1 MENLDIII
9 LTTIVATL
17 FIVFFVAMYKEFSKM
32 EREGYKYN
40 PNAKKYG
47 RDALFEIMAKLFE
60 DESTPKSQKV
70 KMFKTIDRT
79 IADMESDG
87 MYFSE
92 DIKEKLEQEREE
104 LFCEYSGLPS
114 PKAYESVKIIKK

>member
-9 LTTIVATL
+9 LTTIVSTL
-17 FIVFFVAMYKEFSKM
+17 FVVFFILTYKEISKM
-32 EREGYKYN
+32 EKEEYTYN
-40 PNAKKYG
+40 PTAKRYG
-47 RDALFEIMAKLFE
+47 RDAVYVLLERLFDDKKK
-60 DESTPKSQKV
+60 SKSQKV
-70 KMFKTIDRT
+70 ELFKTLDRT

-92 DIKEKLEQEREE
+92 DIKEKLEKERED

-114 PKAYESVKIIKK
+114 PKSYE

>member
-9 LTTIVATL
+9 LTTIVSTL
-17 FIVFFVAMYKEFSKM
+17 FVVFFILMYKEFSKM
-32 EREGYKYN
+32 EKEEYIYK
-40 PNAKKYG
+40 PNVKRYG
-47 RDALFEIMAKLFE
+47 RDRVYDLLEKLF
-60 DESTPKSQKV
+60 DDKNKSKSQKV
-70 KMFKTIDRT
+70 ELFKTLDRT

-92 DIKEKLEQEREE
+92 DIKQKLEQEREE

-114 PKAYESVKIIKK
+114 PKAYERDNQI

>member
-1 MENLDIII
+1 
-9 LTTIVATL
+9 
-17 FIVFFVAMYKEFSKM
+17 MYKEFSKM
-32 EREGYKYN
+32 EKEEYTYK
-40 PNAKKYG
+40 PDVKRYG
-47 RDALFEIMAKLFE
+47 RDRVYDLLERLFDDDL
-60 DESTPKSQKV
+60 TPKSQKV

-92 DIKEKLEQEREE
+92 DIKEKLEKEREE

-114 PKAYESVKIIKK
+114 PKSYNNEQI

>member
-9 LTTIVATL
+9 LTTIVSIL
-17 FIVFFVAMYKEFSKM
+17 FVVFIILTYKEISKM
-32 EREGYKYN
+32 EKEGYVYT
-40 PNAKKYG
+40 PNTKRYG
-47 RDALFEIMAKLFE
+47 RDAIYVLLERLFDDKKK
-60 DESTPKSQKV
+60 TKSEKANL
-70 KMFKTIDRT
+70 FKTIDRT

-92 DIKEKLEQEREE
+92 DVKEKLEKEREE

-114 PKAYESVKIIKK
+114 PKAYE

>member
-9 LTTIVATL
+9 LTTIVSTL
-17 FIVFFVAMYKEFSKM
+17 FAVFFILMYKEFSKM
-32 EREGYKYN
+32 EKEEYTYK
-40 PNAKKYG
+40 PDVKRYG
-47 RDALFEIMAKLFE
+47 RDRVYDLLERLFDDDL
-60 DESTPKSQKV
+60 TPKSQKV

-92 DIKEKLEQEREE
+92 DIKEKLEKEREE

-114 PKAYESVKIIKK
+114 PKAYNNDQI

>member
-9 LTTIVATL
+9 LTTIVSTL
-17 FIVFFVAMYKEFSKM
+17 FVVFFILMYKEFSKM
-32 EREGYKYN
+32 EKEEYIYK
-40 PNAKKYG
+40 PNAKRYG
-47 RDALFEIMAKLFE
+47 RDAVYDLLERLFDDKNK
-60 DESTPKSQKV
+60 SKSQKV
-70 KMFKTIDRT
+70 ELFKTLDRT

-92 DIKEKLEQEREE
+92 DIKQKLEQEREE

-114 PKAYESVKIIKK
+114 PKAYERDNQI

>member
-9 LTTIVATL
+9 LTTIVSTL
-17 FIVFFVAMYKEFSKM
+17 FAVFFILMYKEFSKM
-32 EREGYKYN
+32 EKEEYTYK
-40 PNAKKYG
+40 PDVKRYG
-47 RDALFEIMAKLFE
+47 RDRVYDLLERLFDDDL
-60 DESTPKSQKV
+60 TPKSQKV
-70 KMFKTIDRT
+70 KMLKTIDRT

-92 DIKEKLEQEREE
+92 DIKEKLEKEREE

-114 PKAYESVKIIKK
+114 PKAYNNDQI